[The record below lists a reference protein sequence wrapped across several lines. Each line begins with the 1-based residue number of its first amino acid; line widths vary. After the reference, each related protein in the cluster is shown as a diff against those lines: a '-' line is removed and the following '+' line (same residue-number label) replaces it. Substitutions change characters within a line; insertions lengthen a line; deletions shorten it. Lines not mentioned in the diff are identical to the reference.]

1 MAKKVHY
8 KFEVHVELPD
18 GGGSEWHLLQELVRT
33 IAELPRAR
41 QANLRIDKPVKVE
54 ESEGSE

>member
-1 MAKKVHY
+1 MSGTAHY

-18 GGGSEWHLLQELVRT
+18 GGGQEWHLLNELART
-33 IAELPRAR
+33 IMELPRSK

-54 ESEGSE
+54 DGAGD